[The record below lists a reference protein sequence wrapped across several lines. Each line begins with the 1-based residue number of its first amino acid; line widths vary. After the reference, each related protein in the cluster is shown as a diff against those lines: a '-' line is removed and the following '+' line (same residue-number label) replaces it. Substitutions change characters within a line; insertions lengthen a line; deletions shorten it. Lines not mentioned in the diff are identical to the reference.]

1 MPINTGIDKEDLVH
15 IYKELLLSNQ
25 KEQNNA
31 FAATWIDL
39 ATVILSE
46 AILTEKDKCSMISF
60 ACGIFLNLY
69 K

>member
-1 MPINTGIDKEDLVH
+1 MPISIGMDKEDLVC
-15 IYKELLLSNQ
+15 IYEGILLSNQ

-46 AILTEKDKCSMISF
+46 AILTEKDKYISF
-60 ACGIFLNLY
+60 TCGIFL

>member
-39 ATVILSE
+39 ATVIQSE
-46 AILTEKDKCSMISF
+46 ISERKT
-60 ACGIFLNLY
+60 LY
-69 K
+69 INIYVESRKMV

>member
-1 MPINTGIDKEDLVH
+1 MDKEDLVC
-15 IYKELLLSNQ
+15 IYEGILLSNQ

-46 AILTEKDKCSMISF
+46 AILTEKDKYISF
-60 ACGIFLNLY
+60 TCGIFL